1 MTQSVKRFA
10 IVRETSAQS
19 FESALNEKMTEL
31 RELNPTVTFSE
42 TGDYMTARIEY
53 TERIEISE
61 ETLSE
66 TGIRFHCVDCPYF
79 EPDTKRDGS
88 VDERKKWGGCKF
100 AEMERTSK
108 YSAACDVLY
117 RLIENG
123 EVSLCL
129 TK

>member
-1 MTQSVKRFA
+1 MKKSTKRFA
-10 IVRETSAQS
+10 IVRATSAQS
-19 FESALNEKMTEL
+19 FETQLNGTLDYLYEK
-31 RELNPTVTFSE
+31 NPKVTFSE

-53 TERIEISE
+53 TERIEIPE

-66 TGIRFHCVDCPYF
+66 KGIRFHSVDCPYF

-100 AEMERTSK
+100 AEMERASK

>member
-53 TERIEISE
+53 TERIEIPE

-66 TGIRFHCVDCPYF
+66 KGIRFHCVDCPYF
-79 EPDTKRDGS
+79 EPETKRDGS

-108 YSAACDVLY
+108 YFAACDVLY

>member
-31 RELNPTVTFSE
+31 RELNPAVTFSE

-53 TERIEISE
+53 TERIEIPE

-79 EPDTKRDGS
+79 EPDT
-88 VDERKKWGGCKF
+88 WYGCKF
-100 AEMERTSK
+100 AGMERTSK

-117 RLIENG
+117 RLIEDG
-123 EVSLCL
+123 EVSPCL